1 MAVMSSSLILMPGSL
16 TWLLCS
22 LITGQL
28 RWRTFSACSHL
39 HAHNLH
45 CLQELDTARRKLQEA
60 AQAQQ
65 ANAAALSKAESAL
78 PRARLDCTACQQAIQ
93 DAQQRLQSL
102 GGSDKVMRWN
112 AGPQVAAVLD
122 CMMAAWWRSQ

>member
-1 MAVMSSSLILMPGSL
+1 MPDSL

-28 RWRTFSACSHL
+28 PWHAFSARCQF

-45 CLQELDTARRKLQEA
+45 CLQELDTARAKLREA
-60 AQAQQ
+60 AQTRQ

-78 PRARLDCTACQQAIQ
+78 PRARLDCAACQQAVQ

-102 GGSDKVMRWN
+102 GGSDKVMIWS
-112 AGPQVAAVLD
+112 AGPRVAAVLD
-122 CMMAAWWRSQ
+122 CMLDAWWRSQ